1 MNISSVTALIMDATA
16 AAFQFNF
23 EMNGRARNPRQ
34 RAGRKRPV
42 PVTIDFYGPNNW
54 LAPIQFINPAEY
66 QPSYFHHRTATWMI
80 DQSTKSTMADD
91 GKRLENSV
99 SSHILGLI
107 QDGGAGCKQ
116 IAG

>member
-42 PVTIDFYGPNNW
+42 PVTIDFYGPAAAN
-54 LAPIQFINPAEY
+54 LIGLF
-66 QPSYFHHRTATWMI
+66 
-80 DQSTKSTMADD
+80 K
-91 GKRLENSV
+91 K
-99 SSHILGLI
+99 LGNV
-107 QDGGAGCKQ
+107 
-116 IAG
+116 